1 MGAWRT
7 GLIRESGSAR
17 QVPRNEKWDR
27 NATALA
33 PLDSGKH
40 NTFRPMPRYFFHVRD
55 DDGDVSRDLEG
66 QDLPDLSA
74 ARAEAVNAN
83 REMLGERI
91 LHGGPL
97 HHHRIEISD
106 ASGQVLDKVDVSDV
120 LFAGGHLR
128 SFSDDVTKSAPI
140 ARIASGKKSVP
151 E

>member
-1 MGAWRT
+1 
-7 GLIRESGSAR
+7 
-17 QVPRNEKWDR
+17 
-27 NATALA
+27 
-33 PLDSGKH
+33 
-40 NTFRPMPRYFFHVRD
+40 MPRYFFHVRD

-97 HHHRIEISD
+97 NRHRIEISD
-106 ASGQVLDKVDVSDV
+106 ASGQVLEKVDVSDV
-120 LFAGGHLR
+120 LFTGGHLR
-128 SFSDDVTKSAPI
+128 GFSDDVTKSAPT
-140 ARIASGKKSVP
+140 ARISSGKKSAP